1 MCRLNPKVDFA
12 FKKLFASP
20 ENKDIL
26 ISFINSVLSK
36 NEQIFDI
43 ELKNPYNIAS
53 YRKGK
58 MTILDIKA
66 VDTKGVWY
74 DIEMQLA
81 EQSFYDKRAFYYWAK
96 VYSDQI
102 ESGEDFE
109 VLRKTIAIN
118 ILDFNYI
125 DEEDFHNVYKVYNE
139 KSKKEFSNIFQMHF
153 IELNKFKK
161 DYKSLSSTLDRWVAF
176 LNRAYEIDVNKIP
189 EELAVDKEVEK
200 AIKKLDIMYLD
211 SEEREIYENDLKAM
225 RDYKA
230 GLKTAEM
237 KGRERGIQE
246 GIQREK
252 EQARLKNI
260 DRVLK
265 LLTKK
270 FQSVD
275 KSVEEKIKEANN
287 EKLNIII
294 ESILDLDNLKDL
306 EKYLL

>member
-20 ENKDIL
+20 ENKDLL
-26 ISFINSVLSK
+26 ISFINSMLSK
-36 NEQIFDI
+36 DEQISDI
-43 ELKNPYNIAS
+43 ELKNPYNIAN

-102 ESGEDFE
+102 ESGDDFE
-109 VLRKTIAIN
+109 TLRKTIAIN

-125 DEEDFHNVYKVYNE
+125 DEEDFHNVYKVFNE
-139 KSKKEFSNIFQMHF
+139 KSKKEFSNIFEMHF
-153 IELNKFKK
+153 VELNKFKK
-161 DYKSLSSTLDRWVAF
+161 DYKSLSSTLDRWVTF

-189 EELAVDKEVEK
+189 EELALDKEVK
-200 AIKKLDIMYLD
+200 RAIEKLDIMYLD

-230 GLKTAEM
+230 ELKTAER
-237 KGRERGIQE
+237 KGREE
-246 GIQREK
+246 GIERGREEGIK
-252 EQARLKNI
+252 QLILKQYAKG
-260 DRVLK
+260 L
-265 LLTKK
+265 
-270 FQSVD
+270 
-275 KSVEEKIKEANN
+275 SVEYIADINDIEIEYVRKIVR
-287 EKLNIII
+287 
-294 ESILDLDNLKDL
+294 
-306 EKYLL
+306 